1 MTLAEREVTATEEL
15 EELESRES
23 RRLSPNVIRLS
34 SLAMFFLLWEIFGRQ
49 VNPLFMSYP
58 SKILVAAW
66 ELLLSG
72 ELAIAFFD
80 SLRGLILGFL
90 AATVIG
96 ILVGLAMGR
105 YRLCEYTLDPFVN
118 ALYATPLVALIPL
131 VMLWLGLGFNAKVFI
146 VFLLTLFPVLINTY
160 AGVRNVG
167 QSLVDVAVAFAAKE
181 REIFTKIILPAALP
195 YIMAGIR
202 LGIGRAI
209 IGMVVAEFFTSLTGL
224 GAMVVKYGANFRT
237 DRMLV
242 PILIL
247 MIMGVA
253 LTALVE
259 YTETRI
265 APWKE
270 TERAQK

>member
-1 MTLAEREVTATEEL
+1 
-15 EELESRES
+15 
-23 RRLSPNVIRLS
+23 
-34 SLAMFFLLWEIFGRQ
+34 
-49 VNPLFMSYP
+49 
-58 SKILVAAW
+58 
-66 ELLLSG
+66 
-72 ELAIAFFD
+72 
-80 SLRGLILGFL
+80 
-90 AATVIG
+90 
-96 ILVGLAMGR
+96 
-105 YRLCEYTLDPFVN
+105 
-118 ALYATPLVALIPL
+118 
-131 VMLWLGLGFNAKVFI
+131 
-146 VFLLTLFPVLINTY
+146 
-160 AGVRNVG
+160 
-167 QSLVDVAVAFAAKE
+167 
-181 REIFTKIILPAALP
+181 
-195 YIMAGIR
+195 MAGIR